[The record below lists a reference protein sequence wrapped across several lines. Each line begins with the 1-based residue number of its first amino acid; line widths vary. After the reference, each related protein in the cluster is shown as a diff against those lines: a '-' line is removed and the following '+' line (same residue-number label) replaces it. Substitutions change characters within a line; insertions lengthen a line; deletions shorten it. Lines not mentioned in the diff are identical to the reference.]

1 MNNNNWTNEVSD
13 ILERMR
19 KNSISL
25 SNRHRKNFYEYKSYS
40 KYFDLPTIVFSTLS
54 ASFSVGAGKFLK
66 QELVSVA
73 TCGVSMVV
81 AILTSIKLY
90 LQLEENIK
98 IELEMSKSFHT
109 LSLELFKTLNLDNSQ
124 RNFDGLEYLNKK
136 YAEYI
141 KLVEQ
146 SNLLRR
152 NLRKDYL
159 LDIESDLIS
168 EDEPPSFR
176 RNISS
181 FEFETKEG
189 EI

>member
-1 MNNNNWTNEVSD
+1 M
-13 ILERMR
+13 
-19 KNSISL
+19 
-25 SNRHRKNFYEYKSYS
+25 
-40 KYFDLPTIVFSTLS
+40 S

-98 IELEMSKSFHT
+98 IELEMSKAFHT

-168 EDEPPSFR
+168 EDEPPTFR
-176 RNISS
+176 RNISN

>member
-1 MNNNNWTNEVSD
+1 
-13 ILERMR
+13 
-19 KNSISL
+19 
-25 SNRHRKNFYEYKSYS
+25 
-40 KYFDLPTIVFSTLS
+40 
-54 ASFSVGAGKFLK
+54 
-66 QELVSVA
+66 
-73 TCGVSMVV
+73 MVV